1 MVEWREKPDIGCMSS
16 EGPAR
21 RREGWQKLISEHKQ
35 SGLTVKAF
43 CQKHGVGEALFY
55 SWRKRVA
62 AEDQPARFALVATNR
77 VAPGAP
83 GYNRYNSCWP
93 AGSVWKFHRA
103 RTKRRCGLCLG
114 CCGNVRDSPAGQCAG
129 LSLPDGMR
137 HAQEL

>member
-83 GYNRYNSCWP
+83 GLQP
-93 AGSVWKFHRA
+93 LQLVLAGGERLEIPSGTDEA
-103 RTKRRCGLCLG
+103 TLRTVLGLL
-114 CCGNVRDSPAGQCAG
+114 RQ
-129 LSLPDGMR
+129 R
-137 HAQEL
+137 T